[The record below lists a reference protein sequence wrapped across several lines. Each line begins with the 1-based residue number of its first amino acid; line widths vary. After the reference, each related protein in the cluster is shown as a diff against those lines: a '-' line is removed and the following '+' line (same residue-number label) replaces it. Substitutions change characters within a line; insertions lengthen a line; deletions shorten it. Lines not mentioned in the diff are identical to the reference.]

1 FRAGMYEAVKYGVIR
16 DAKLADFITQNL
28 SRLNGLDSAA
38 LIHLIARCCE
48 IKVEVVTADEREG
61 GVRRILNFG
70 HTVGHALEAVTHYRR
85 FKHGEAV
92 GYGMR
97 CATAIAEKAG
107 ALSAADAATI
117 DAQVAALGPL
127 PRLNDL
133 AINDIIA
140 VMQHDKKAAQG
151 KVPFILPTRV
161 GDVTIRDDI
170 APPIIRNAVRALLAA
185 H

>member
-1 FRAGMYEAVKYGVIR
+1 
-16 DAKLADFITQNL
+16 LDF
-28 SRLNGLDSAA
+28 AA

-48 IKVEVVTADEREG
+48 IKAEVVTADEREG

-107 ALSAADAATI
+107 ELSAANAATI
-117 DAQVAALGPL
+117 DEQVALLGQL
-127 PRLNDL
+127 PRLRDL
-133 AINDIIA
+133 AVNDILKA
-140 VMQHDKKAAQG
+140 MQHDKKAAQG
-151 KVPFILPTRV
+151 KLPFILPTRI

-170 APPIIRNAVRALLAA
+170 SPQIIRNAVRALLSAN
-185 H
+185 